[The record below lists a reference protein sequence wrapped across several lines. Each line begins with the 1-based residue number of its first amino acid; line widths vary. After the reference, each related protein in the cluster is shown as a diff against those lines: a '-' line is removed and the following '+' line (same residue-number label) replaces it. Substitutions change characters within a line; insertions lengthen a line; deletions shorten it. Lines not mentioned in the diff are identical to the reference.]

1 MANLTLITHV
11 SIVNLNN
18 YIIGVNLALNIA
30 DVGFDNFCLMYTA
43 QGIVNTLTM
52 SSLSG
57 KKGSKG
63 GIMKESI
70 STSLSTSSLFI

>member
-1 MANLTLITHV
+1 MENQTLIIQV

-18 YIIGVNLALNIA
+18 YIIGVNLSLNIA

-52 SSLSG
+52 SSLS
-57 KKGSKG
+57 KQ
-63 GIMKESI
+63 
-70 STSLSTSSLFI
+70 